1 MVVQFLCP
9 ESGVT
14 KFFEA
19 RPDIQQDLTLPFIK
33 LRCKYVFI
41 LYTVHFILLN
51 LKYVHNVF
59 IIILPNFQNIFKVS
73 LLFFSS
79 WPLSLC

>member
-1 MVVQFLCP
+1 MIMQFFCP

-33 LRCKYVFI
+33 LRCEDVAYGGVF
-41 LYTVHFILLN
+41 V
-51 LKYVHNVF
+51 
-59 IIILPNFQNIFKVS
+59 
-73 LLFFSS
+73 
-79 WPLSLC
+79 